1 MTHYN
6 TSACLFPESFDDGI
20 DYENSSNV
28 DQIRGV
34 VPGQKIA
41 PQGIIV
47 LNCKLDCSIPEETL
61 ENRDPNSNK
70 VWAPRTT
77 DPKDYIAVRGDIVY
91 TYIDGPG
98 VASRLPSSSH
108 SIPDGL
114 VVFSSLNGRS
124 IYRPIR
130 VVGVIDF
137 SGDNTNTLNHDDMVV
152 VRIFGPVTVNNQSRS
167 ELRPGQSV
175 YASPSPTIC
184 LLNGIKRPGIIANH
198 QPDDKYVASTITIS
212 DHGLTSDFE
221 EYENK
226 IYEESL
232 KYENNPIGFLR
243 NLTSFLRGPTMRVI
257 EDQPW
262 DRYCIA
268 YAHKIMLD
276 EYPQF
281 PEVHIEA
288 VKVLENASEEKQII
302 CTRYQES
309 IQSHEFECDVYQH
322 PYDND
327 VAIDKDQDVLLCSQ
341 SETVSLR
348 LSKKISKVRNQLLK
362 EMENSKDDHRSFMHR
377 FYLGSCINISD
388 KGNQLDIF
396 LGGMPKI

>member
-1 MTHYN
+1 MNN
-6 TSACLFPESFDDGI
+6 TQPSLFPVSYEDGI

-47 LNCKLDCSIPEETL
+47 INCKLDTSIPEETI

-70 VWAPRTT
+70 VYAPRTT
-77 DPKDYIAVRGDIVY
+77 NPNDYIAVRGDIVY

-137 SGDNTNTLNHDDMVV
+137 AGNNENTLNHDDMVV
-152 VRIFGPVTVNNQSRS
+152 VRIFGPVTVINQSRL
-167 ELRPGQSV
+167 ELRPGQGV
-175 YASPSPTIC
+175 YASPSPTVCI
-184 LLNGIKRPGIIANH
+184 LNGIKRPGIIAKG
-198 QPDDKYVASTITIS
+198 QPDDKYVASTISIS
-212 DHGLTSDFE
+212 AHGLTSDFE
-221 EYENK
+221 EYEMK
-226 IYEESL
+226 ILEESK

-257 EDQPW
+257 EDQAW
-262 DRYCIA
+262 DHYCIA
-268 YAHKIMLD
+268 YAHRIMLD

-281 PEVHIEA
+281 PEVHVEA
-288 VKVLENASEEKQII
+288 VKCLENASEERQMI

-309 IQSHEFECDVYQH
+309 IQSPSFDYDTYLH

-327 VAIDKDQDVLLCSQ
+327 VAIDKDQDVLSCSQ
-341 SETVSLR
+341 TENISLR
-348 LSKKISKVRNQLLK
+348 LSKKIANVRNHLTK
-362 EMENSKDDHRSFMHR
+362 EMEDSKDDHRNFMQR
-377 FYLGSCINISD
+377 FYLGSCLSISD
-388 KGNQLDIF
+388 KGHQLDIL
-396 LGGMPKI
+396 LGGVPHI